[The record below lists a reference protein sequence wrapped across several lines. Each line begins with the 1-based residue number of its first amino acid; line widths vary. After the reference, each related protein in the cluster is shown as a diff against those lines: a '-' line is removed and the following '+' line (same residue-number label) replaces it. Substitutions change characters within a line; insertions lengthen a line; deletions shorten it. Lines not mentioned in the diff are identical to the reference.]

1 MNLPL
6 FYCPDLSSK
15 NISLDEETSKHISV
29 LRLQPGA
36 HIALTDGKG
45 HLAQA
50 VITDNNRKK
59 VQAEVEQLN
68 FREKKKATVAIA
80 ISLVKN
86 KARFEWFLEK
96 ATEIGVDEIY
106 PLICKRTEKEKF
118 RSDRMQHIL
127 VSAMLQS
134 QQVWMPALSEPIA
147 FEKIMELE
155 ASQKFIAHCLP
166 SEKHLLDEQTLSEG
180 RRVLLIGPE
189 GDFTPEEIELA
200 LNKNFLPVSLGENRL
215 RTETAGVV
223 GAVLLTS
230 QR

>member
-15 NISLDEETSKHISV
+15 NLSLDEETSKHISV

-45 HLAQA
+45 HLAHA

-118 RSDRMQHIL
+118 RSDRLQHIL
-127 VSAMLQS
+127 ISAMLQS
-134 QQVWMPALSEPIA
+134 QQVWMPRLAEPIA
-147 FEKIMELE
+147 FEKMTKME

-166 SEKHLLDEQTLSEG
+166 AQKHSLNEQTLSEG
-180 RRVLLIGPE
+180 RRLLLIGPE

-200 LNKNFLPVSLGENRL
+200 LRENFLPVTLGENRL

-223 GAVLLTS
+223 GAVLLIS